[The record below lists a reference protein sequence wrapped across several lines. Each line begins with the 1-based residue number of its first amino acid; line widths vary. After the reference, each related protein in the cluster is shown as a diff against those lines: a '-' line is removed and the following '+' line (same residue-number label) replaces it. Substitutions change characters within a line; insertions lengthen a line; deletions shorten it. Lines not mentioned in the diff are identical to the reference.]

1 MFAISY
7 VTENFKNVYLARDMF
22 GQKPLYYRI
31 YKDNWYVGSDPY
43 CIALSTKIDLNKK
56 IPEKLYILK

>member
-31 YKDNWYVGSDPY
+31 
-43 CIALSTKIDLNKK
+43 IKIIGTLVQIILYSIVNQNDLNKDT
-56 IPEKLYILK
+56 